1 VTGQRELLE
10 EALRE
15 LRRQKARIAELEQAS
30 RGQPAP
36 PATPVAI
43 VGMACRLPGGL
54 DDPEALWRFLRDGRT
69 AVAPAPTDR
78 WPADDVAEP
87 VPPGAFLDDPF
98 GFDAPFFQVS
108 PREARL
114 LDPQQRLLLEVA
126 HQAFEHAGIAPSSL
140 HGSDTGVF
148 VGQSTD
154 DWLVQIARHLP
165 SAAIDGSLGPGAN
178 ACGTAGRV
186 SFTFG
191 LHGPSLVVNTACSS
205 ALVALHLACQ
215 SLLRGEC
222 AQALVLG
229 VNLMLSPVTTATF
242 RRAGMLAAD
251 GRSKA
256 FAATADGY
264 GRGEG
269 AMALLLALPTTA
281 RQRGLTS
288 WAEVLGSAIN
298 QDGATASL
306 TVPNGEAQQR
316 VMRDALQAARVAPAD
331 VACVETHGTG
341 TLLGDPIEARALANV
356 FAERRAPDAPLWIAS
371 AKCNLGHLEAGAGLL
386 GVLKM
391 ALQLH
396 HRELAPHLLLGE
408 PNPHLPWDR
417 LPLRMPAAAMPWP
430 SGARPLGGVSAFSFT
445 GTNAHVVL
453 GAATAAT
460 ERPRA
465 AAALAPLLLPL
476 SARTPAAL
484 RALAISW
491 ADAIDAAPSTALTDV
506 VATAVR
512 GRSLFRQRLVALADD
527 PTRLA
532 ARLRRLARGEAAN
545 GAWAG
550 TARDDRPAAPTF
562 DVDTPPAAIAAA
574 FLAGHRVPWDVW
586 LPRDAQVV
594 PMPTYAFQRRPFRA
608 PTAADEVHSAAT
620 AAPDVRH
627 RIAATP
633 PNARPALVLAH
644 VAAVAAAVLQI
655 DASEFDADEPL
666 ADLGFDSI
674 RAAELAA
681 RLQEDLGVEV
691 PLAALLDGGS
701 AHSLAAALTTL
712 LAT

>member
-1 VTGQRELLE
+1 MTGQRELLE

-15 LRRQKARIAELEQAS
+15 LRRLKARIAELETAA
-30 RGQPAP
+30 RVQPAP
-36 PATPVAI
+36 PAAPIAI
-43 VGMACRLPGGL
+43 AGMACRLPGGL
-54 DDPEALWRFLRDGRT
+54 DDPDALWRFLRDGRT
-69 AVAPAPTDR
+69 AVAEAPTDR
-78 WPADDVAEP
+78 WPPADVVEP
-87 VPPGAFLDDPF
+87 VPPGAFLADPF

-126 HQAFEHAGIAPSSL
+126 HQALEHAGVAPSSL

-154 DWLVQIARHLP
+154 DWLMQLARHLP
-165 SAAIDGSLGPGAN
+165 PAAIDGSLGPGAN
-178 ACGTAGRV
+178 ACGTAGRI

-191 LHGPSLVVNTACSS
+191 LHGPSLGVNTACSS
-205 ALVALHLACQ
+205 SLVALHLACQ

-222 AQALVLG
+222 MLALVLG
-229 VNLMLSPVTTATF
+229 VNLMLSPIPATTF
-242 RRAGMLAAD
+242 RRAGMLAPD

-256 FAATADGY
+256 FAANADGY

-269 AMALLLALPTTA
+269 AVALLLALPATA

-288 WAEVLGSAIN
+288 WAEVLGSAMN

-316 VMRDALQAARVAPAD
+316 VMRDALQAAHVAAAD

-341 TLLGDPIEARALANV
+341 TLLGDPIEARALAAV
-356 FAERRAPDAPLWIAS
+356 FGAGRAADAPLWIAS
-371 AKCNLGHLEAGAGLL
+371 AKSNLGHLEAAAGLL

-408 PNPHLPWDR
+408 PNPHLPWAH
-417 LPLRMPAAAMPWP
+417 LPLRLPGAAMPWP
-430 SGARPLGGVSAFSFT
+430 TGARQLGGVSAFSFT

-453 GAATAAT
+453 GAAPPA

-465 AAALAPLLLPL
+465 AAAPAPLLLPL
-476 SARTPAAL
+476 SARTPGAL
-484 RALAISW
+484 RALALSW
-491 ADAIDAAPSTALTDV
+491 ADAIAAMAAPALADA

-512 GRSLFRQRLVALADD
+512 GRSLFRERLLAVADD
-527 PTRLA
+527 PPRLA
-532 ARLRRLARGEAAN
+532 ARLRQLARGEAAD
-545 GAWAG
+545 GAWTG
-550 TARDDRPAAPTF
+550 TARDDRTAAPTF

-586 LPRDAQVV
+586 LPRDARVV

-608 PTAADEVHSAAT
+608 PTAEDAVRTAASS
-620 AAPDVRH
+620 APDVRD
-627 RIAATP
+627 RLAAAP
-633 PNARPALVLAH
+633 ANARAALVLAH
-644 VAAVAAAVLQI
+644 VCAVAAAVLQL

-681 RLQEDLGVEV
+681 RLQDDLGVEV

-701 AHSLAAALTTL
+701 ARSLAAALL
-712 LAT
+712 RP